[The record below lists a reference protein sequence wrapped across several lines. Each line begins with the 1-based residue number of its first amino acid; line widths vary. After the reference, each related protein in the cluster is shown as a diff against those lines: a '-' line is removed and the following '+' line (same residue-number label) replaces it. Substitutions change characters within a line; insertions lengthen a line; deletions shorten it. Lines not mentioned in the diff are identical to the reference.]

1 MTLIFFAIVTAAI
14 IAKMLFY
21 FAFEGTEARHLFGG
35 IFGLLLAIAAGIGAV
50 AYSFAAWSWFAAE
63 YKTDIIKG
71 DKIVFSSTEDN
82 SSIVKSENGNGFY
95 VEWNN
100 PKYQYSRCCEEG
112 LTRTRFAYKS
122 HQFIPIYEQ
131 EVRYLKIG
139 KRDY

>member
-63 YKTDIIKG
+63 YKTDIINREYGTTYTREEVFYASEVIDTIRQLERKRYEING
-71 DKIVFSSTEDN
+71 DLMQE
-82 SSIVKSENGNGFY
+82 GA
-95 VEWNN
+95 
-100 PKYQYSRCCEEG
+100 QEEQ
-112 LTRTRFAYKS
+112 K
-122 HQFIPIYEQ
+122 P
-131 EVRYLKIG
+131 
-139 KRDY
+139 